1 MSTNNIEKRHA
12 WDRWKDI
19 LFIGVAVILAG
30 VAIGSVTSKAAGKA
44 PEKSWSLTVIEQ
56 PNLLHDT
63 NN

>member
-1 MSTNNIEKRHA
+1 MSENNIEKRHA

-19 LFIGVAVILAG
+19 VFIGVAVILCG

-56 PNLLHDT
+56 PVLIDKQN
-63 NN
+63 